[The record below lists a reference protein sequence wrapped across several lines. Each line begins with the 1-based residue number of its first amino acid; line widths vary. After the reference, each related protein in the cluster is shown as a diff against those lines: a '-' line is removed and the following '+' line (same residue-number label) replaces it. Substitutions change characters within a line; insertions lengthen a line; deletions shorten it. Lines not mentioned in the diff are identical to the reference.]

1 MLWINVPKKEH
12 RQPYKYIFFTFVS
25 FVSYSIIILGEMQ
38 YLKDHCQRHWFLK
51 FKDNEVAV
59 PLTCGGWWIF
69 FSVLCRMR
77 IWKFQ
82 HWSSCSYICTTSF
95 VWDRAVRFSFALSI
109 SFAFAF
115 TFSLSFSF
123 PPSFTDDEELIWI
136 LEMWMTWC
144 SVTVTYSVCL

>member
-69 FSVLCRMR
+69 FSVLLRMR

-82 HWSSCSYICTTSF
+82 HWSSCSYICTTPF
-95 VWDRAVRFSFALSI
+95 VWDRAVRFSLVSLFLLP
-109 SFAFAF
+109 
-115 TFSLSFSF
+115 SLSLSLSLFLF
-123 PPSFTDDEELIWI
+123 LPVL
-136 LEMWMTWC
+136 LMMRN
-144 SVTVTYSVCL
+144 